1 MEFLTLSDAKK
12 SSDSKFDY
20 DPFNAHATGCDIVYK
35 ILGIEPNE
43 TMSRTPSVI
52 INKKIIR
59 NHPDQNC
66 EMIKEE
72 SAKTDEPDDLEEFK
86 HLFQQEEL
94 RGEEESA
101 NTMRNK
107 IKKIKSQSK
116 LAINKRINSLKAMDS
131 MSTCSDI
138 SEVTLPTS
146 SSEISLLKPSSLPL
160 RQSAVELG
168 ANIIRKVKRSKGSK
182 SSNEG
187 VGMATLLVRSM
198 MAGPSLD
205 SIAENADTMQ
215 MRYSPNPLRR
225 FEYGDSS
232 SLAGSTT
239 KKHHHSH
246 ENKLNIT
253 LGDSIV
259 DLNASNVSSTNGS
272 MTSLVFSE
280 SSSEVDEYSDDEEN
294 EVVMIDADTISM

>member
-1 MEFLTLSDAKK
+1 MEFLTLSDARK

-20 DPFNAHATGCDIVYK
+20 DPFNADATGCDIVYK

-52 INKKIIR
+52 INKKIR
-59 NHPDQNC
+59 NQPDQNWDI
-66 EMIKEE
+66 IKEE
-72 SAKTDEPDDLEEFK
+72 VANTDEQDELEEFK

-94 RGEEESA
+94 RGEEEPAS
-101 NTMRNK
+101 TMRNK
-107 IKKIKSQSK
+107 IRKIKSQSK

-131 MSTCSDI
+131 ISISSDI
-138 SEVTLPTS
+138 SEQTLPAS
-146 SSEISLLKPSSLPL
+146 SSEISLLKPFSLPL
-160 RQSAVELG
+160 RQSAVDLG
-168 ANIIRKVKRSKGSK
+168 ANIIRKVKRSKCAK

-198 MAGPSLD
+198 MAGPSLE
-205 SIAENADTMQ
+205 SIAEHADTMQ
-215 MRYSPNPLRR
+215 LRHSPNPLRR
-225 FEYGDSS
+225 FEYGDSG
-232 SLAGSTT
+232 SLVGSPT

-253 LGDSIV
+253 LGDSLV
-259 DLNASNVSSTNGS
+259 DLNASNVSSTNVS
-272 MTSLVFSE
+272 MTSLTFSE
-280 SSSEVDEYSDDEEN
+280 SSSEVDEYSDEEEN